1 MSNFKAAMIEAKF
14 WHDRSIEET
23 SNVAN
28 RLKLAETAATYATIA
43 LAYRAERLENE
54 DNGK

>member
-1 MSNFKAAMIEAKF
+1 MSNFKAAMLEMKY
-14 WHDRSIEET
+14 WHNRSIGQI
-23 SNVAN
+23 SSMALRHDYAN
-28 RLKLAETAATYATIA
+28 KAATYATIA